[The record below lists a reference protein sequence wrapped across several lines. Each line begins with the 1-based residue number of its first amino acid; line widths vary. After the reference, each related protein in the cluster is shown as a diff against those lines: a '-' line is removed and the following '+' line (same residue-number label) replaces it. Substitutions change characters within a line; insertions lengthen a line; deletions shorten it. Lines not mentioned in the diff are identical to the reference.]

1 MKSQL
6 KFKSSEV
13 KYKLKCQGLEIKYQ
27 QMERHKDGVALGTG
41 KVQEQLKKSGFAR
54 KVLK

>member
-41 KVQEQLKKSGFAR
+41 KVQEQLNFVVRQS
-54 KVLK
+54 LL